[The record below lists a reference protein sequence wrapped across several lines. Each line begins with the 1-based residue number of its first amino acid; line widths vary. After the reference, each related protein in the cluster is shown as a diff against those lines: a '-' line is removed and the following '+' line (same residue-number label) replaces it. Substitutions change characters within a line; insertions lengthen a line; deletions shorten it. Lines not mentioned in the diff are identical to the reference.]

1 MDLKDINDAKNIYYD
16 LIEKKES
23 LKDANNKINELITI
37 PIVKEYVE
45 LLSSLKN
52 DKSIESLKEIRVK
65 LNNLKKDPDVKKYI
79 SLSIFI
85 SEYTEKT
92 SSRKSLINSSFGL
105 IAENSNINN
114 DIWAFIGK
122 IDINYEYINLETN
135 KQVKLDKKS
144 NEEFQKNHKIFY
156 IAHKNEPV
164 TKEKYTRNKEIFN
177 NIRIS
182 YFESLLTDSNE
193 YFINNIIDKHIK

>member
-144 NEEFQKNHKIFY
+144 NEEF
-156 IAHKNEPV
+156 
-164 TKEKYTRNKEIFN
+164 
-177 NIRIS
+177 
-182 YFESLLTDSNE
+182 
-193 YFINNIIDKHIK
+193 